1 MDGRPVGQKIKHR
14 VKREVDELKRSGV
27 EPFLATVL
35 VGDNPASKT
44 YLGNIHNACK
54 EVDIASRNIELSANT
69 SQAVLLSVI
78 DDLNH
83 DTEVTA
89 ILLQLPLPKG
99 MDEASAVMEIS
110 PQKDVDGLHPV
121 NLGQLWQ
128 KSARLVPC
136 TPRGVMVLLKDY
148 DVEIAGKRA
157 VIVNRTKLVGRPLG
171 QLLLNEDATVTIC
184 HSKTTNLEEIMR
196 EADILVTAIG
206 RRQEFTVGPE
216 MVKHGATVVDIGT
229 SSVKG
234 RLVGDVD
241 FDSVLKVASFVT
253 PVPGGVGPM
262 TTALLLYNTLV
273 AVSIQKGQKL
283 GFDPERLGG

>member
-89 ILLQLPLPKG
+89 ILLQLPLPKE

-283 GFDPERLGG
+283 GFDPERLSG